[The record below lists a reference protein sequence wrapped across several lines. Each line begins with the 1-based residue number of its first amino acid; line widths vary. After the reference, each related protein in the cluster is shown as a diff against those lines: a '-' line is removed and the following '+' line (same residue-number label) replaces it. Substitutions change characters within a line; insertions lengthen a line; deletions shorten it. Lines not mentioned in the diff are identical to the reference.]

1 MQGRGLMQK
10 QDLNRRWTHNG
21 KVYDTAASEVMG
33 TKKKYFENFDDDG
46 GVSMIET
53 LYRTKD
59 GEAFA
64 HNICTHDNSEVEHSM
79 FICTDGGKAWMA
91 TLKHSSK
98 HH

>member
-1 MQGRGLMQK
+1 MQK

-21 KVYDTAASEVMG
+21 KVYDTAASEVIG
-33 TKKKYFENFDDDG
+33 TKKGYFENFEDDGG

-59 GEAFA
+59 AEAFA
-64 HNICTHDNSEVEHSM
+64 HNICTHDNGKVEHSM

-91 TLKHSSK
+91 TLKYRK

>member
-1 MQGRGLMQK
+1 MDE
-10 QDLNRRWTHNG
+10 QDINRRWKHKG

-33 TKKKYFENFDDDG
+33 TKKGYFENWEDDGG

-64 HNICTHDNSEVEHSM
+64 HNISTLDNGKVEHSM
-79 FICTDGGKAWMA
+79 SICKDGGKAWMA
-91 TLKHSSK
+91 TLKYASRHQ
-98 HH
+98 H